1 VANYTGFIFGPGLLS
16 VDGPGTVVL
25 SGINNNY
32 SGGTLTQN
40 GILSVATD
48 ANLGDPTGA
57 IMMEA
62 GELLTTGD
70 GFISGRAVAVN
81 RVQPVMQPSRE
92 NRWGVWVSGFGDFV
106 NVDGDGNGKGYDFTT
121 GGVTVGVDFRL
132 TDNLV
137 VGLMGD
143 YSHTWSNLKPGHLEV
158 NSGRGGLYAS
168 WFERGFYLDGAIY
181 GGGNS
186 IDTAR
191 SGLGG
196 IASGGTD
203 GSEWSAFLSAGY
215 DFHIGRLTVGPIA
228 ALQYTEVN
236 IDGFSEKGS
245 AAPMAIHEGSAES
258 LRSDIGFRAFYQWQ
272 IGKVI
277 LEPSLKATWEHE
289 YKYSALPITAG
300 FAGVPGPS
308 GTFFGPNEGHD
319 SAVVD
324 AGVTVQ

>member
-1 VANYTGFIFGPGLLS
+1 MRELDRGLGRVEARGFAL
-16 VDGPGTVVL
+16 
-25 SGINNNY
+25 
-32 SGGTLTQN
+32 
-40 GILSVATD
+40 
-48 ANLGDPTGA
+48 
-57 IMMEA
+57 EA
-62 GELLTTGD
+62 
-70 GFISGRAVAVN
+70 SGRISRRGWMVSKVLAVMRSAI
-81 RVQPVMQPSRE
+81 
-92 NRWGVWVSGFGDFV
+92 
-106 NVDGDGNGKGYDFTT
+106 YDFTT
-121 GGVTVGVDFRL
+121 GGVTVGIDFRL

-203 GSEWSAFLSAGY
+203 GSEWSAFLSAGA

-258 LRSDIGFRAFYQWQ
+258 LRSDIGFRAF
-272 IGKVI
+272 
-277 LEPSLKATWEHE
+277 T
-289 YKYSALPITAG
+289 
-300 FAGVPGPS
+300 S
-308 GTFFGPNEGHD
+308 GRL
-319 SAVVD
+319 AR
-324 AGVTVQ
+324 